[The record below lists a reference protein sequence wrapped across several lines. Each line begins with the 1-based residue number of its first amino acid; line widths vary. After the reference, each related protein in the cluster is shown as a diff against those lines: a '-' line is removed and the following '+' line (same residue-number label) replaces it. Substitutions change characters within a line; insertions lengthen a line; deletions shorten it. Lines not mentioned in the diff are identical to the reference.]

1 MLKYT
6 AFIIFFVA
14 LILGIKSYVTD
25 IYTVISPSMSP
36 TLMVGKRVWINKL
49 NRTLNRND
57 IAAFYAPDGSLAP
70 YVKRCIGVPSDTL
83 KRLQDATFS
92 LKNNTQDTDNQYF
105 IIPKKGTKLT
115 IDLQNLSFYKP
126 LIEQQEGVQIGIV
139 GTQLYINGAIN
150 DSYTFQQNYYFM
162 VGDNRQNSEDSR
174 QWGLVSEK
182 AVLGK
187 ISFY

>member
-6 AFIIFFVA
+6 AFTIFLIA
-14 LILGIKSYVTD
+14 LILGIKTYITD

-36 TLMVGKRVWINKL
+36 TLIVGKRVWINKL
-49 NRTLNRND
+49 NTTLNRND

-83 KRLQDATFS
+83 IRLQDATFS
-92 LKNNTQDTDNQYF
+92 LKNNVQKSDNQYF
-105 IIPKKGTKLT
+105 IIPRKGTKLT

-139 GTQLYINGAIN
+139 GTQLYINGTIN

-162 VGDNRQNSEDSR
+162 VGDNRQNSTDSR
-174 QWGLVSEK
+174 QWGLISEK

-187 ISFY
+187 ISFF

>member
-1 MLKYT
+1 MLKYI
-6 AFIIFFVA
+6 ALFVFFIA
-14 LILGIKSYVTD
+14 LILGIKTYVTD
-25 IYTVISPSMSP
+25 IYTVISPSMLP
-36 TLMVGKRVWINKL
+36 TLTVGKSVWINKL
-49 NRTLNRND
+49 NTTLNRND

-83 KRLQDATFS
+83 TRLQNATFS
-92 LKNNTQDTDNQYF
+92 LKNNIQNTDNQYF
-105 IIPKKGTKLT
+105 TIPKKGMTLK

-126 LIEQQEGVQIGIV
+126 LIEQQEGVQIGII

-162 VGDNRQNSEDSR
+162 VGDNRHNSEDSR
-174 QWGLVSEK
+174 QWGLISEK

-187 ISFY
+187 ISFF